1 MKEETLYEML
11 SDIKRGV
18 SIGTSPEQFQRIFR
32 MEFNPLK
39 AKLDKIEAMLVELS
53 EKRASISDKKKV
65 TE

>member
-1 MKEETLYEML
+1 
-11 SDIKRGV
+11 
-18 SIGTSPEQFQRIFR
+18 
-32 MEFNPLK
+32 MEFTPLK